1 MNREERYMAMALAL
15 ARKGEGNTS
24 PNPMVGALLV
34 KDGKVLARGYHR
46 RFGSPHAEIEALDTA
61 GSAARG
67 AALYVTMEPCSH
79 FGKTPPCTDRI
90 IKEGIKEVVIGM
102 CDPNP
107 VNYKKGVEILRR
119 NGIKVKCNVLR
130 EQAEELN
137 RAFTSYITKG
147 RPYVTVKAAQS
158 LDGKIAS
165 FTGHSKWITNSASR
179 SFVHEL
185 RRRVDAVLVG
195 INTVKNDDPLLNARV
210 KDPGR
215 QPLRIILDSRLS
227 ISEKSRVIKDRSAR
241 TLIATGREHSGG
253 KAARLKRENIDI
265 AAFKDRSGRV
275 CLGSLLRYLAR
286 RGVSHV
292 LVEGGGTV
300 IADFLEKGFVDE
312 VIVFVSPKIIGGRDA
327 LTSVEGRGAA
337 RVTGAV
343 KLKDIKIRRF
353 NEDIMVRGYVQRDN

>member
-1 MNREERYMAMALAL
+1 MNRDERYMAMALAL

-34 KDGKVLARGYHR
+34 KGGKILAKGYHR
-46 RFGSPHAEIEALDTA
+46 RFGYPHAEIEALDRA
-61 GSAARG
+61 GKAAKG
-67 AALYVTMEPCSH
+67 AVLYVTMEPCSSS
-79 FGKTPPCTDRI
+79 GKTPPCTDRI
-90 IKEGIKEVVIGM
+90 IAEGIKEVIIGM
-102 CDPNP
+102 PDPNP
-107 VNYKKGVEILRR
+107 VNHKKGVNILQR
-119 NGIKVKCNVLR
+119 NGIKVKSNVLR
-130 EQAEELN
+130 EEAEDLN

-165 FTGHSKWITNSASR
+165 FTGHSKWITNRTSR
-179 SFVHEL
+179 SFVHQL
-185 RRRVDAVLVG
+185 RSRVDAVLVG

-210 KDPGR
+210 KSPGR

-241 TLIATGREHSGG
+241 TLIATGRECRDG
-253 KAARLKRENIDI
+253 KANRLKKKNIDI

-286 RGVSHV
+286 RGVSHI

-300 IADFLEKGFVDE
+300 IADFLKKGFVDE
-312 VIVFVSPKIIGGRDA
+312 MIVFMSPKIIGGRDA
-327 LTSVEGRGAA
+327 VTSVEGRGAA
-337 RVTGAV
+337 HVTGAV
-343 KLKDIKIRRF
+343 KLKDVTVRRF